1 MALLPSAAGALQ
13 MSLAAFQRATRD
25 VPAPSLTSP
34 SSEGPL
40 LAARG

>member
-1 MALLPSAAGALQ
+1 MALLPSVAGPLQ
-13 MSLAAFQRATRD
+13 LSLAAFRRATWD

-40 LAARG
+40 LAARA